1 MQASVM
7 DQCVRLA
14 FAIILIVL
22 VSIGLY
28 QFAGNA
34 DCYGFTPLTGRL
46 KTVDPT
52 TKNNVVSFTVRANMR
67 PHPA

>member
-28 QFAGNA
+28 QFAGKA
-34 DCYGFTPLTGRL
+34 SAYDQAAPVAGLSR
-46 KTVDPT
+46 
-52 TKNNVVSFTVRANMR
+52 
-67 PHPA
+67 